1 MSLVQQAEFLPSI
14 PHDAGSVTYL
24 RRSGEII
31 YEFDRPR
38 KAFNALYIDGAPSFS
53 NPCALLKLRIC
64 RYD

>member
-38 KAFNALYIDGAPSFS
+38 KAFNALYIDGSELF
-53 NPCALLKLRIC
+53 
-64 RYD
+64 